1 MTGKYLFLFLIIF
14 SINPSFE
21 AQKNKEVEL
30 TPYQERLIQLKDFRK
45 NCRMA
50 LRPFRYDGSLT
61 THFTYKEFDYSKE
74 VEIATIQNENY
85 RLSFNSMGISHEP
98 ISIKIYDKPKKFINR
113 VLLYETTD
121 VASNEFTTETKEMIE
136 NLKKAKSEELAKKE
150 DISESERL
158 YQQKIIDNIR
168 LKKLFINY
176 IIPYSERGYKIDE
189 EGNESRVLTKGSII
203 LAVGYNNL

>member
-1 MTGKYLFLFLIIF
+1 MIGKYILLLLIIF
-14 SINPSFE
+14 IINPIFY
-21 AQKNKEVEL
+21 AQKDVEL
-30 TPYQERLIQLKDFRK
+30 SPHQERMIQLKDFRK
-45 NCRMA
+45 SCRIA

-61 THFTYKEFDYSKE
+61 THFSYKEFDYAKE

-85 RLSFNSMGISHEP
+85 RLSFNSMGVLHDP
-98 ISIKIYDKPKKFINR
+98 ISIKIYDKPKKYKNK

-121 VASNEFTTETKEMIE
+121 VANSEFTTETKEMIE
-136 NLKKAKSEELAKKE
+136 KLKEAKSKELAEKT
-150 DISESERL
+150 DISDDQRS
-158 YQQKIIDNIR
+158 YQQKIIENIR

-189 EGNESRVLTKGSII
+189 EGNESRVISKGSII

>member
-121 VASNEFTTETKEMIE
+121 VASNEFTTETNEMIE
-136 NLKKAKSEELAKKE
+136 KLKKAKSEELAKKE
-150 DISESERL
+150 DISESERS

>member
-1 MTGKYLFLFLIIF
+1 MIGKYILLLLIIF
-14 SINPSFE
+14 IINPIFY
-21 AQKNKEVEL
+21 AQKNVEL
-30 TPYQERLIQLKDFRK
+30 SPHQERMIQLKDFRK
-45 NCRMA
+45 SCRIA

-61 THFTYKEFDYSKE
+61 THFSYKEFDYAKE

-85 RLSFNSMGISHEP
+85 RLSFNSMGVLHDP
-98 ISIKIYDKPKKFINR
+98 ISIKIYDKPKKYTNK

-121 VASNEFTTETKEMIE
+121 VANSEFTTETKEMIE
-136 NLKKAKSEELAKKE
+136 KLKEAKSKELAEKT
-150 DISESERL
+150 DISDDQRS
-158 YQQKIIDNIR
+158 YQQKIIENIR

-189 EGNESRVLTKGSII
+189 EGNESRVISKGSII

>member
-1 MTGKYLFLFLIIF
+1 MIGKYLFLFLIIF
-14 SINPSFE
+14 NINPSFE
-21 AQKNKEVEL
+21 AQKEVEL

-45 NCRMA
+45 NCRIA

-61 THFTYKEFDYSKE
+61 THFSYKEFDYAKE

-85 RLSFNSMGISHEP
+85 RLSFNSMGVLHDP
-98 ISIKIYDKPKKFINR
+98 ISIKIYDKPKKYTNK

-121 VASNEFTTETKEMIE
+121 VANSEFTTETKEMIE
-136 NLKKAKSEELAKKE
+136 KLKEAKSKELAEKT
-150 DISESERL
+150 DLSDDQRS
-158 YQQKIIDNIR
+158 YQQKIIENIR

-189 EGNESRVLTKGSII
+189 EGNESRVISKGSII

>member
-1 MTGKYLFLFLIIF
+1 MIGKYILLLLIIF
-14 SINPSFE
+14 IINPIFY
-21 AQKNKEVEL
+21 AQKDVEL
-30 TPYQERLIQLKDFRK
+30 SPHQERMIQLKDFRK
-45 NCRMA
+45 SCRNA

-61 THFTYKEFDYSKE
+61 THFSYKEFDYVKE

-85 RLSFNSMGISHEP
+85 RLSFNSMGVLHDP
-98 ISIKIYDKPKKFINR
+98 ITIKIYDKPKKYTNK

-121 VASNEFTTETKEMIE
+121 VANSEFTTETKEMIE
-136 NLKKAKSEELAKKE
+136 KLKEAKSKELAEKT
-150 DISESERL
+150 DISADQRS
-158 YQQKIIDNIR
+158 YQQKIIENIR

-189 EGNESRVLTKGSII
+189 EGNESRVISKGSII

>member
-1 MTGKYLFLFLIIF
+1 MIGKYILLLFIIF
-14 SINPSFE
+14 IINPIFY
-21 AQKNKEVEL
+21 AQKDVEL
-30 TPYQERLIQLKDFRK
+30 SPHQERMIQLKDFRK
-45 NCRMA
+45 SCRIA

-61 THFTYKEFDYSKE
+61 THFSYKEFDYAKE

-85 RLSFNSMGISHEP
+85 RLSFNSMGVLHDP
-98 ISIKIYDKPKKFINR
+98 ISIKIYDKPKKYTNK

-121 VASNEFTTETKEMIE
+121 VANSEFTTETKEMIE
-136 NLKKAKSEELAKKE
+136 KLKEAKSKELAEKT
-150 DISESERL
+150 DISADQRS
-158 YQQKIIDNIR
+158 YQQKIIENIR

-189 EGNESRVLTKGSII
+189 EGNESRVISKGSII

>member
-121 VASNEFTTETKEMIE
+121 VASNEFTTETNEMIE
-136 NLKKAKSEELAKKE
+136 KLKKAKSEELAKKE

>member
-1 MTGKYLFLFLIIF
+1 MIGKYLFLFLIIF

-21 AQKNKEVEL
+21 AQKKEAEL

-45 NCRMA
+45 NCRIA

-61 THFTYKEFDYSKE
+61 THFTYKEFDYAKE

-85 RLSFNSMGISHEP
+85 RLSFNSMGISNEP
-98 ISIKIYDKPKKFINR
+98 ISIKIYDKPKKYKNR
-113 VLLYETTD
+113 VLLYEISD

-136 NLKKAKSEELAKKE
+136 KLKKAKSEELAKNV
-150 DISESERL
+150 DISDSERT
-158 YQQKIIDNIR
+158 YQQKIIENIR

-176 IIPYSERGYKIDE
+176 IIPYTERGYRIDE
-189 EGNESRVLTKGSII
+189 EGNESRVITKGSII
-203 LAVGYNNL
+203 LAVGYNNI

>member
-1 MTGKYLFLFLIIF
+1 MIGKYILLLLIIF
-14 SINPSFE
+14 IINPIFY
-21 AQKNKEVEL
+21 AQKDVEL
-30 TPYQERLIQLKDFRK
+30 SPHQERMIQLKDFRK
-45 NCRMA
+45 SCRIA

-61 THFTYKEFDYSKE
+61 THFSYKEFDYVKE

-85 RLSFNSMGISHEP
+85 RLSFNSMGVLHDP
-98 ISIKIYDKPKKFINR
+98 ISIKIYDKPKKYTNK

-121 VASNEFTTETKEMIE
+121 VANSEFTTETKEMIE
-136 NLKKAKSEELAKKE
+136 KLKEAKSKELAEKT
-150 DISESERL
+150 DLSDDQRS
-158 YQQKIIDNIR
+158 YQQKIIENIR

-189 EGNESRVLTKGSII
+189 EGNESRVISKGSII

>member
-1 MTGKYLFLFLIIF
+1 MIGKYILLLLIIF
-14 SINPSFE
+14 IINPIFY
-21 AQKNKEVEL
+21 AQKDVEL
-30 TPYQERLIQLKDFRK
+30 SPHQERMIQLKDFRK
-45 NCRMA
+45 SCRNA

-61 THFTYKEFDYSKE
+61 THFSYKEFDYAKE

-85 RLSFNSMGISHEP
+85 RLSFNSMGVLHDP
-98 ISIKIYDKPKKFINR
+98 ISIKIYDKPKKYTNK

-121 VASNEFTTETKEMIE
+121 VANSEFTTETKEMIE
-136 NLKKAKSEELAKKE
+136 KLKEAKSKELAEKT
-150 DISESERL
+150 DISDDQRS
-158 YQQKIIDNIR
+158 YQQKIIENIR

-189 EGNESRVLTKGSII
+189 EGNESRVISKGSII

>member
-1 MTGKYLFLFLIIF
+1 MIGKYILLLLIIF
-14 SINPSFE
+14 IINPIFY
-21 AQKNKEVEL
+21 AQKDGEL
-30 TPYQERLIQLKDFRK
+30 SPNQERMIQLKDFRK
-45 NCRMA
+45 SCRIA

-85 RLSFNSMGISHEP
+85 RLSFNSMGIFNEP
-98 ISIKIYDKPKKFINR
+98 IIIKIYDKPKNYKNR
-113 VLLYETTD
+113 VLLYEISD
-121 VASNEFTTETKEMIE
+121 VANSEFTTETNEMIE
-136 NLKKAKSEELAKKE
+136 KLKEAKTAELAKKT
-150 DISESERL
+150 DVSDQERT
-158 YQQKIIDNIR
+158 YQQKIIENIR

-176 IIPYSERGYKIDE
+176 IIPYTERGYKIDE

>member
-1 MTGKYLFLFLIIF
+1 MIGKYILLLFIIF
-14 SINPSFE
+14 IINPIFY
-21 AQKNKEVEL
+21 AQKDVEL
-30 TPYQERLIQLKDFRK
+30 SPHQERMIQLKDFRK
-45 NCRMA
+45 SCRIA

-61 THFTYKEFDYSKE
+61 THFSYKEFDYAKE

-85 RLSFNSMGISHEP
+85 RLSFNSMGVLHDP
-98 ISIKIYDKPKKFINR
+98 ISIKIYDKPKKYTNK

-121 VASNEFTTETKEMIE
+121 VANSEFTTETKEMIE
-136 NLKKAKSEELAKKE
+136 KLKEAKSKELAEKTE
-150 DISESERL
+150 ISDDQRS
-158 YQQKIIDNIR
+158 YQQKIIENIR

-189 EGNESRVLTKGSII
+189 EGNESRVISKGSII

>member
-1 MTGKYLFLFLIIF
+1 MIGKYIFLFFLIF
-14 SINPSFE
+14 NINTTFE
-21 AQKNKEVEL
+21 AQKDVEL

-45 NCRMA
+45 NCRIA

-61 THFTYKEFDYSKE
+61 THFTYKEYDYSKE

-85 RLSFNSMGISHEP
+85 RLSFNSMGISNEP
-98 ISIKIYDKPKKFINR
+98 IAIKIYDKPKKYKNR

-136 NLKKAKSEELAKKE
+136 KLKEAKTAELAKK
-150 DISESERL
+150 DNISISERS
-158 YQQKIIDNIR
+158 YQQKIIENIR

-176 IIPYSERGYKIDE
+176 IIPYTERGYKIDE

-203 LAVGYNNL
+203 VAVGYNNL

>member
-1 MTGKYLFLFLIIF
+1 MIGKYIFLFFLIF
-14 SINPSFE
+14 NINTTFE
-21 AQKNKEVEL
+21 AQKDVEL

-45 NCRMA
+45 NCRIA

-61 THFTYKEFDYSKE
+61 THFTYKEYDYSKE

-85 RLSFNSMGISHEP
+85 RLSFNSMGISNEP
-98 ISIKIYDKPKKFINR
+98 IAIKIYDKPKKYKNR

-136 NLKKAKSEELAKKE
+136 KLKEAKTAELAKK
-150 DISESERL
+150 DNISISERS
-158 YQQKIIDNIR
+158 YQQKIIENIR

>member
-1 MTGKYLFLFLIIF
+1 MKN
-14 SINPSFE
+14 S
-21 AQKNKEVEL
+21 QKV
-30 TPYQERLIQLKDFRK
+30 
-45 NCRMA
+45 
-50 LRPFRYDGSLT
+50 
-61 THFTYKEFDYSKE
+61 
-74 VEIATIQNENY
+74 
-85 RLSFNSMGISHEP
+85 
-98 ISIKIYDKPKKFINR
+98 
-113 VLLYETTD
+113 
-121 VASNEFTTETKEMIE
+121 
-136 NLKKAKSEELAKKE
+136 

>member
-21 AQKNKEVEL
+21 AQKKKEVEL

-136 NLKKAKSEELAKKE
+136 NLKKAKSEELAKKV

>member
-1 MTGKYLFLFLIIF
+1 MIGKYLFLFLIIF
-14 SINPSFE
+14 NINPSFE
-21 AQKNKEVEL
+21 AQKEVEL

-45 NCRMA
+45 NCRIA

-61 THFTYKEFDYSKE
+61 THFSYKEFDYAKE

-85 RLSFNSMGISHEP
+85 RLSFNSMGVLHDP
-98 ISIKIYDKPKKFINR
+98 ISIKIYDKPKKYKNK

-121 VASNEFTTETKEMIE
+121 VANSEFTTETKEMIE
-136 NLKKAKSEELAKKE
+136 KLKEAKSKELAEKT
-150 DISESERL
+150 DLSDDQRS
-158 YQQKIIDNIR
+158 YQQKIIENIR

-189 EGNESRVLTKGSII
+189 EGNESRVISKGSII

>member
-21 AQKNKEVEL
+21 AQKKKEVEL

-121 VASNEFTTETKEMIE
+121 VASNEFTTET
-136 NLKKAKSEELAKKE
+136 N
-150 DISESERL
+150 
-158 YQQKIIDNIR
+158 
-168 LKKLFINY
+168 
-176 IIPYSERGYKIDE
+176 
-189 EGNESRVLTKGSII
+189 
-203 LAVGYNNL
+203 